1 MKKLKILFPLLTLW
15 VAMAWSQMTESGL
28 GRQPGEMP
36 RNPYGRELVNYRFYS
51 FADSV
56 DHRQN
61 SVEFYFAMVNDLLTF
76 IKRSEVCYQAKY
88 ELSVMVYN
96 KKHELVAYQNLSDT
110 ISVASFNATNSRQ
123 QPVLKRMVFTL
134 PPEEYEFRIELTNSD
149 NPADAGRP
157 VMLKL
162 VDFSKPSLQISDLV
176 LTDRQ
181 SCDGALRRFAPNLR
195 ESFSEEQSDM
205 GVYFE
210 LYGSRPSDSIM
221 VHYALV
227 GRDNKI
233 VGEKKYQLAGGP
245 LLAQCLALR
254 EMIVK
259 PGEYMFRLEAS
270 TGKVLVKAERRLFVH
285 WGRVAIRSD
294 NVDAAVEQLAM
305 ITSGKQIQKMKS
317 AAPEERQ
324 QLFDQFWQQR
334 DPTPGTP
341 ENELRVEFFNRI
353 DYANRNFSEPTS
365 STDGWKTDRG
375 RVLLRNGAP
384 DDVERQAVEP
394 GMPTVEIWQYTR
406 LNKRYIF
413 VDQQGM
419 GEFRLVKVE

>member
-1 MKKLKILFPLLTLW
+1 MYSSRHKGRRGLLVYTPPHGYSLTGRKIRNFG
-15 VAMAWSQMTESGL
+15 SGL
-28 GRQPGEMP
+28 
-36 RNPYGRELVNYRFYS
+36 
-51 FADSV
+51 
-56 DHRQN
+56 
-61 SVEFYFAMVNDLLTF
+61 
-76 IKRSEVCYQAKY
+76 
-88 ELSVMVYN
+88 
-96 KKHELVAYQNLSDT
+96 
-110 ISVASFNATNSRQ
+110 
-123 QPVLKRMVFTL
+123 
-134 PPEEYEFRIELTNSD
+134 
-149 NPADAGRP
+149 
-157 VMLKL
+157 
-162 VDFSKPSLQISDLV
+162 
-176 LTDRQ
+176 
-181 SCDGALRRFAPNLR
+181 
-195 ESFSEEQSDM
+195 
-205 GVYFE
+205 
-210 LYGSRPSDSIM
+210 
-221 VHYALV
+221 
-227 GRDNKI
+227 
-233 VGEKKYQLAGGP
+233 
-245 LLAQCLALR
+245 
-254 EMIVK
+254 
-259 PGEYMFRLEAS
+259 
-270 TGKVLVKAERRLFVH
+270 
-285 WGRVAIRSD
+285 
-294 NVDAAVEQLAM
+294 